1 MPGHQKANIMVLNYK
16 TAEKALHAAKE
27 KALSM
32 NIPVSIAVVDTGGHL
47 VALARLDS
55 VYGVIDFAVKK
66 AKTAVMF
73 GVNSDIMGEIISE
86 TGVHGYGM
94 LNSNE
99 GLLTIAGGVV
109 LKDTDGKIIGAIG
122 SSGGTPEQ
130 DKEIAGAGAQV
141 IA

>member
-1 MPGHQKANIMVLNYK
+1 MSITYNQAAKALQAA
-16 TAEKALHAAKE
+16 TEKAK
-27 KALSM
+27 SI
-32 NIPVSIAVVDTGGHL
+32 NIPVSIAVVDAGGHL
-47 VALARLDS
+47 VTMARLDS

-73 GVNSDIMGEIISE
+73 GVDSDIMGTIIS
-86 TGVHGYGM
+86 GADIHGYGM

-109 LKDTDGKIIGAIG
+109 IKDTEGKIIGAIA

-130 DKEIAGAGAQV
+130 DKEIAKAGAAV
-141 IA
+141 MA

>member
-1 MPGHQKANIMVLNYK
+1 MEMNYNL
-16 TAEKALHAAKE
+16 AEKALQAAKE
-27 KALSM
+27 KALSLK
-32 NIPVSIAVVDTGGHL
+32 ITVSIAVVDTGGYL
-47 VALARLDS
+47 QAFARLDS

-73 GVNSDIMGEIISE
+73 GVNSDIMGSIIS
-86 TGVHGYGM
+86 GSGIHGYGM
-94 LNSNE
+94 LNSND

-109 LKDTDGKIIGAIG
+109 IKDAEGRIIGAIG

-130 DKEIAGAGAQV
+130 DKEIAEAGAAV

>member
-1 MPGHQKANIMVLNYK
+1 MSITYNQAAKALQAA
-16 TAEKALHAAKE
+16 TEKAK
-27 KALSM
+27 SI
-32 NIPVSIAVVDTGGHL
+32 NIPVSIAVVDAGGHL
-47 VALARLDS
+47 VTMARLDS

-73 GVNSDIMGEIISE
+73 GVDSDIMGTIIS
-86 TGVHGYGM
+86 GADIHGYGM

-109 LKDTDGKIIGAIG
+109 IKDAEGKIIGAIA

-130 DKEIAGAGAQV
+130 DKEIAKAGAAV
-141 IA
+141 MA

>member
-1 MPGHQKANIMVLNYK
+1 MNINYDQAAK
-16 TAEKALHAAKE
+16 SLQAATEKAR
-27 KALSM
+27 SF

-66 AKTAVMF
+66 ARTAVMF
-73 GVNSDIMGEIISE
+73 GVDSDVMGTIIA
-86 TGVHGYGM
+86 GADIHGYGM
-94 LNSNE
+94 LNSNA

-109 LKDTDGKIIGAIG
+109 MKDTEGKIIGAIA

-130 DKEIAGAGAQV
+130 DKEIAEAGASV
-141 IA
+141 MG